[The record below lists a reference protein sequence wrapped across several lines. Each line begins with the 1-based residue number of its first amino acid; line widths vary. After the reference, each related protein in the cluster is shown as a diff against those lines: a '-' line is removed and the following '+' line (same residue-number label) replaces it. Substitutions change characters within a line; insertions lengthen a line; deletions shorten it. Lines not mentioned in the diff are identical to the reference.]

1 MGKHGYLSLNDI
13 GYGEAT
19 GFKGVNCRH
28 DWRPYYEGSSK
39 TYTDRELKEMADKTV
54 TYNGKE
60 IPYYEATQMQSKM
73 ERQIRQYKKEISA
86 LQGSLLSNNK
96 DLDVNKIEQK
106 DLYNDNLS
114 VQIDGYTIVLEQV
127 YYNKRDNKGYCRFSV
142 RQKGLDMREVYI
154 KEQPNNFQGF
164 VLSKNS
170 ITKKDARFFFFVDA
184 DMKMGTIGEDGGF
197 QQKKDV
203 MYVYYMFELEGEG
216 IKKVDYIYL
225 YDKDAGKDGYTEFDS
240 TPKCAAAKFK
250 IK

>member
-1 MGKHGYLSLNDI
+1 MKKKIVAISLIMLLVYVMLNVSA
-13 GYGEAT
+13 YVYT
-19 GFKGVNCRH
+19 GNGFI
-28 DWRPYYEGSSK
+28 SF
-39 TYTDRELKEMADKTV
+39 LKDKKKKVPCNV
-54 TYNGKE
+54 TEYF
-60 IPYYEATQMQSKM
+60 
-73 ERQIRQYKKEISA
+73 
-86 LQGSLLSNNK
+86 